1 MPRKVYINSYS
12 ESGVQ
17 LAELAVDVD
26 NITKKY
32 GKFKALEDT
41 TFKAEAGKI
50 YAVLGPNGAGKTTM
64 FRCMLGLLN
73 FEGSIKIAGKDV
85 RRHGKWVRGNI
96 GYLPQ
101 HSAPYDDLS
110 VEENLKFYAGL
121 KGIPKE
127 RVKET
132 LKEIKLVRFRDRKAM
147 ALSGGMKQ
155 RLMMGISQLSDPPIL
170 ILDEPTANLDV
181 QGQLRF
187 RELLSDLLGR
197 QKCIIIST
205 HLLREAHE
213 IRLFH
218 GNVLV
223 INRGKVV
230 GSGLVDDF
238 MKKADLRDHLFID
251 VGDNDPESM
260 LQTIKKSG
268 FDEVEIHK
276 GQVVISCEHDDKFSV
291 LKALSDA
298 GFTPNSFRVEEPSL
312 EVAFM
317 KLTGKE
323 IG

>member
-1 MPRKVYINSYS
+1 MQVGS
-12 ESGVQ
+12 Q
-17 LAELAVDVD
+17 LEKLSIDVD
-26 NITKKY
+26 HLTKKF
-32 GKFKALEDT
+32 GKFKALDDAS
-41 TFKAEAGKI
+41 FKAESGKI

-64 FRCMLGLLN
+64 FRCVLGLLN
-73 FEGSIKIAGKDV
+73 FEGSITVQGRDV
-85 RRHGKWVRGNI
+85 RRNGRWVRENI

-110 VEENLKFYAGL
+110 VEDNLKFYAGV
-121 KGIPKE
+121 KGVNSD
-127 RVKET
+127 RVKDT
-132 LKEIKLVRFRDRKAM
+132 LKEIKLTRFKDRKAM

-187 RELLSDLLGR
+187 RELLSDLLGKG
-197 QKCIIIST
+197 KCIIVST

-238 MKKADLRDHLFID
+238 MKNADLREHVFID
-251 VGDNDPESM
+251 IGKNDPELM
-260 LQTIKKSG
+260 LKALDKEG
-268 FDEVEIHK
+268 FKEVESHK
-276 GQVVISCEHDDKFSV
+276 GQIVVACEHDDKFR
-291 LKALSDA
+291 LLRALDDA
-298 GFTPNSFRVEEPSL
+298 GLTPDIFRVEEPSL
-312 EVAFM
+312 ELAFM
-317 KLTGKE
+317 KLTGTA
-323 IG
+323 

>member
-1 MPRKVYINSYS
+1 LTEYALN
-12 ESGVQ
+12 
-17 LAELAVDVD
+17 VDHL
-26 NITKKY
+26 TKKF
-32 GKFKALEDT
+32 GKFKALDDT
-41 TFKAEAGKI
+41 SFKAESGKI

-64 FRCMLGLLN
+64 FRCILGLLN
-73 FEGSIKIAGKDV
+73 FDGKITVHGRDV
-85 RRHGKWVRGNI
+85 RRNGRWVRENI

-110 VEENLKFYAGL
+110 VEQNLTFYAGL
-121 KGIPKE
+121 KGVNSN

-132 LKEIKLVRFRDRKAM
+132 LSEIKLTRFRARKAG

-155 RLMMGISQLSDPPIL
+155 RLMMGISQLSDPQIL

-187 RELLSDLLGR
+187 RELLSDLLGKG
-197 QKCIIIST
+197 KCIIIST

-238 MKKADLRDHLFID
+238 MKDADLREHVFVDI
-251 VGDNDPESM
+251 GNNDGESM
-260 LQTIKKSG
+260 LKSLYKAG
-268 FDEVEIHK
+268 FKDSELHK
-276 GQVVISCEHDDKFSV
+276 GQVVIPCEHDQKFELLDV
-291 LKALSDA
+291 LNKD
-298 GFTPNSFRVEEPSL
+298 GFTPNTFRVEEPSL
-312 EVAFM
+312 ELAFM
-317 KLTGKE
+317 KLTGKTVS
-323 IG
+323 G